1 MVYPQRMS
9 ESREIPQLVGDLYSM
24 AKEYLR
30 QETIEPARRLTRV
43 LKFGLVSGALLA
55 VAALMGGLGVYALL
69 QALLPDG
76 EWWLVAARGGT
87 AVVSLGTA
95 ALIVVGVSR

>member
-1 MVYPQRMS
+1 MVYPQKMS

-43 LKFGLVSGALLA
+43 LKFGVISGALLA
-55 VAALMGGLGVYALL
+55 VAALMGGLAVYALL
-69 QALLPDG
+69 QAVLPDG
-76 EWWLVAARGGT
+76 EWWLVAARAGT
-87 AVVSLGTA
+87 AVISLGTA
-95 ALIVVGVSR
+95 ALVMVGVSR